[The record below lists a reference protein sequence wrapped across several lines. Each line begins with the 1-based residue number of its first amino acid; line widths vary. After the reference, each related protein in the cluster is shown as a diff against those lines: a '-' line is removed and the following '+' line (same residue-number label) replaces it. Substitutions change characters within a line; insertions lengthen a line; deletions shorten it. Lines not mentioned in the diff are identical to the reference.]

1 MNIPAGQSP
10 AGIFIFSRFL
20 MPLTIEEV
28 THIAR
33 LARLNLTAEELQQ
46 YREQLSAILDYFA
59 ERSDLDTTGVEPTTR
74 VREGE
79 RPRRED
85 APRPGLGADTLEKT
99 APDWHEDQFR
109 VPPVFD

>member
-1 MNIPAGQSP
+1 MS
-10 AGIFIFSRFL
+10 
-20 MPLTIEEV
+20 LTLEEV
-28 THIAR
+28 AHIAR
-33 LARLNLTAEELQQ
+33 LARLNLTDPELEL

-59 ERSDLDTTGVEPTTR
+59 ELSELDTTGVEPMAR
-74 VREGE
+74 VEKE
-79 RPRRED
+79 ARPRRED